1 MDFSQPH
8 QRYNPLRKSWVLCSP
23 HRTQRPWQGQ
33 QEKAQVEK
41 RPQYDE
47 KCYLCPGNTR
57 ANGSVNDKYSQ
68 TFIFVNDFAAVKPK
82 AELPDPTSAEKEEHD
97 ELFRAQP
104 ATGKCV
110 VICFSPRHDLTLAQ
124 MKHDEVMGVID
135 AWKGV
140 YTDAVKNPEVNYCQI
155 FENKGQAMGCSNPH
169 PHGQAWM
176 TSIIPEEPAIE
187 HASLKEYQ
195 AKHHGRGLLEDYVEQ
210 ELQRKNSGNGEN
222 RFIEINDS
230 FVALVPYW
238 AVWPFEI
245 IVVSRVKIG
254 NVTELTVKQ
263 QSDFA
268 DILLRVAVRYDNL
281 FECSFPYSMGLHQSY
296 AVPHDNNSSVEKDNV
311 EHLHVHFYPPLLRSA
326 TVRKF
331 LVGFEMLGMPQR
343 DITPEMAATMLR
355 KVDNVVH
362 YTNK

>member
-57 ANGSVNDKYSQ
+57 ANGSTNLKYSK
-68 TFIFVNDFAAVKPK
+68 TFVFVNDFAAVKPRS
-82 AELPDPTSAEKEEHD
+82 ELPDPSSASKEEQD
-97 ELFRAQP
+97 ELFRAEP
-104 ATGKCV
+104 ATGQCV

-124 MKHDEVMGVID
+124 MNQEEVVGVID
-135 AWKGV
+135 AWKDV
-140 YTDAVKNPEVNYCQI
+140 YASAVENPEVNYCQI

-195 AKHHGRGLLEDYVEQ
+195 ANHNGRGLLQDYVDK
-210 ELQRKNSGNGEN
+210 ELKLKEKEGQN

-238 AVWPFEI
+238 AVWPFEV
-245 IVVSRVKIG
+245 IVISRTKVG
-254 NVTELTVKQ
+254 NVRELDSKQ

-268 DILLRVAVRYDNL
+268 EILRRVAVRYDNL

-296 AVPHDNNSSVEKDNV
+296 TSSSHSTEDNV

-343 DITPEMAATMLR
+343 DITPEIAAAMLR
-355 KVDNVVH
+355 KVDNSVH
-362 YTNK
+362 YSER